1 MEALKISAK
10 YQVKK
15 TFMAGYFLLILVG
28 VFLILSY
35 LFEFFKI
42 GFIKQFTPDFYFHVS
57 NFSISIIFYLGI
69 GYSWMIQGLKFRYIA
84 VLGAAMVIANVA
96 CETVMGFMNTTD
108 LVDAVYGIIG
118 TAIGFVYMTL
128 IYKYGLI
135 PWGETDPAREGHNE

>member
-15 TFMAGYFLLILVG
+15 IFMAGYFLLILVG

-69 GYSWMIQGLKFRYIA
+69 GYSWMIQGVKFRYIA

-135 PWGETDPAREGHNE
+135 PWGETDPARGEHNE